1 MYIETHDTA
10 LRAYLT
16 PAEMPGVVVT
26 EFLNLGLVN
35 SLEVLIEEG
44 SFVRAAERLFITP
57 PAMTQQIQR
66 LEAAVGHRLVE
77 RGSKPV
83 RLTDRGVVFMGHA
96 SAALMQ
102 SRLALGTDVDHQT
115 LRIGF
120 INGYPGGQED
130 GFLARFQRENP
141 GVTLSFVQLSWGEQI
156 SRLLDGDVDASLARP
171 PYDDTNG
178 FDALP
183 VHAEK
188 RVVALPAD
196 SQLAVRG
203 SLRIDDL
210 DGYPVVGAAGIGR
223 AWTRYWVID
232 PRPSGR
238 AVDYGVWAATM
249 EEAFN
254 GVALGGNIMITA
266 ESVANRFQHAGVVY
280 RDLVDGG
287 NCQVELCT
295 RTTDSRPAVRALRRA
310 ARDAAPA
317 VAGRAHPD
325 GRPASVGSDHP

>member
-1 MYIETHDTA
+1 M
-10 LRAYLT
+10 
-16 PAEMPGVVVT
+16 T

-44 SFVRAAERLFITP
+44 SFARAAERLFITP

-83 RLTDRGVVFMGHA
+83 RLTERGAVFMGYA
-96 SAALMQ
+96 SVALMQ
-102 SRLALGTDVDHQT
+102 SRLALGTDAEHQT

-120 INGYPGGQED
+120 INGYPDGQD
-130 GFLARFQRENP
+130 NGFLARFRRENP

-156 SRLLDGDVDASLARP
+156 GRLLDGDVDASLARP

-188 RVVALPAD
+188 RVVALPSD
-196 SQLAVRG
+196 SPLAARD

-210 DGYPVVGAAGIGR
+210 DGYPVVGAAGISR

-238 AVDYGVWAATM
+238 AVEYGVWAATM

-266 ESVANRFQHAGVVY
+266 ESVAKRFQHAGVVY
-280 RDLVDGG
+280 RDLADGG
-287 NCQVELCT
+287 SCRVELCT

-310 ARDAAPA
+310 ARDAAPSTG
-317 VAGRAHPD
+317 VRAHPD
-325 GRPASVGSDHP
+325 DRSSRVGPAHP